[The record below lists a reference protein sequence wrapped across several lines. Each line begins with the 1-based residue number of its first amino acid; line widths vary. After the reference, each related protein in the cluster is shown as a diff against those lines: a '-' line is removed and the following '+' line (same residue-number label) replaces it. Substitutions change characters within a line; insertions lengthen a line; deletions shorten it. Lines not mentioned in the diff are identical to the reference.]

1 MASIYCPECGAKNSY
16 SLSKPNFCQGCG
28 TKFGSL
34 DAPKSGPKLKSSKAN
49 ASVEEQD
56 DDYIPDISKLEYD
69 IEMSANKLT
78 FENLVSNPV
87 HPDDVKYPQHK
98 KRGHKKMFKNKS
110 DLENQSKIDCA
121 SSRNKPTDTGGP
133 Q

>member
-1 MASIYCPECGAKNSY
+1 MIFRHDF
-16 SLSKPNFCQGCG
+16 LSKPNFCQGCG
-28 TKFGSL
+28 GKFGSL
-34 DAPKSGPKLKSSKAN
+34 NAPRSSPKLKSSKAA
-49 ASVEEQD
+49 ASVEDKD

-78 FENLVSNPV
+78 FENLVNNPI
-87 HPDDVKYPQHK
+87 HPDEVKYPQHK
-98 KRGHKKMFKNKS
+98 KRGHKKMFKNKA
-110 DLENQSKIDCA
+110 DLENQSKIDCS